1 LLKSGN
7 AGNPGGIFA
16 ATKEKMRPLVTLL
29 LFAALA
35 AGCQSE
41 NPSAEGAQASSASGP
56 MFRVDKEVHDFGT
69 LKMGA
74 DGSCVFTVTNTGSE
88 PLIISKCEKTCGC
101 TVPACDPAPIAPG
114 GKSEIKVTYDTKR
127 MGPFNK
133 NVKVFCNSQ
142 DGGEKTL
149 RVKGEIIE

>member
-1 LLKSGN
+1 
-7 AGNPGGIFA
+7 
-16 ATKEKMRPLVTLL
+16 
-29 LFAALA
+29 
-35 AGCQSE
+35 
-41 NPSAEGAQASSASGP
+41 
-56 MFRVDKEVHDFGT
+56 MFSVDKEVHDFGT
-69 LKMGA
+69 LKAGA

-101 TVPACDPAPIAPG
+101 TVPACDPSPIAPG

>member
-1 LLKSGN
+1 MN
-7 AGNPGGIFA
+7 RII
-16 ATKEKMRPLVTLL
+16 L
-29 LFAALA
+29 LFLVAALS

-41 NPSAEGAQASSASGP
+41 TTSEGQAQASTSAGP
-56 MFRVDKEVHDFGT
+56 MFSVDKEVHDFGT
-69 LKMGA
+69 LKAGA

-101 TVPACDPAPIAPG
+101 TVPACDPSPIAPG